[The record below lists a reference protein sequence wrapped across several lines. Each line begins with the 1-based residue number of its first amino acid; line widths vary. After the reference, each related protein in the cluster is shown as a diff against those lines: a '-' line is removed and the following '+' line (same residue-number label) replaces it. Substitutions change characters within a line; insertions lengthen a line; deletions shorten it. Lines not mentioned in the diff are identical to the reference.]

1 MRAESTWRA
10 SPSRTGPASTS
21 RAAATVS
28 ALILRAPRPAQH
40 SHAAAAGGRLCSI
53 VLGDV
58 ESGALRLQLLR
69 RVAQDRGRVLRVQE
83 SHLSMPDQ
91 RARPPLRS
99 SMLSAHT
106 DAKLPCSAYRRGSAG
121 YETSELASMTAMN
134 NLCSAAL
141 SRAPC
146 EACADAARRL
156 EKRFARRDW
165 DGDGAPRVGCHGGP
179 PS

>member
-28 ALILRAPRPAQH
+28 PLTLRPPRPAQH
-40 SHAAAAGGRLCSI
+40 SHAAAAGRHLCGI
-53 VLGDV
+53 VLADV
-58 ESGALRLQLLR
+58 GSGALRLQLLR
-69 RVAQDRGRVLRVQE
+69 RVAHDRGRVLRVQE
-83 SHLSMPDQ
+83 SQLSVPDQ
-91 RARPPLRS
+91 RAPPPLRS

-106 DAKLPCSAYRRGSAG
+106 EAELPCSAWCRGSAG

-134 NLCSAAL
+134 SLCSAVL

-146 EACADAARRL
+146 EACADAARSLRKRL
-156 EKRFARRDW
+156 ARPSRLTTRFDALV
-165 DGDGAPRVGCHGGP
+165 PRGG
-179 PS
+179 SQS